1 MAIPELMWQADL
13 HGPANFVVEG
23 LGEIANSD
31 PEMGEPSDQP
41 GWFSPRWLEEMFT
54 ETCDVALFL

>member
-13 HGPANFVVEG
+13 RGPANFVVEG

-31 PEMGEPSDQP
+31 PEVGEHLISQAGSAP
-41 GWFSPRWLEEMFT
+41 GG
-54 ETCDVALFL
+54 